1 MADSIKEVTASTE
14 TLLGT
19 HPFATSQPM
28 AVHVATN
35 ATLYSVYHPGVS
47 SATKYFRVTLDGT
60 TTTFSEAD
68 YSVLANLHDDGGSL
82 TDANR
87 LRVVARKLGV
97 GGTVTELL
105 ARAQSDKSGG
115 PASGEFL
122 VKTVSGNQVLEIG
135 DAGTSGEDLEV
146 WILDAADITS
156 VSVTAN
162 LPEETTAQDVVVCT
176 QAARLIRLP

>member
-28 AVHVATN
+28 AVQVATN

-47 SATKYFRVTLDGT
+47 SATKYFRVALDGT
-60 TTTFSEAD
+60 TTEFSSAD
-68 YSVLANLHDDGGSL
+68 YSVLDNLHDDGGSL
-82 TDANR
+82 TDATR
-87 LRVVARKLGV
+87 LRVVVRKLGV

-105 ARAQSDKSGG
+105 SRVVSDTSGG
-115 PASGEFL
+115 PGEGEFL
-122 VKTVSGNQVLEIG
+122 VKTVTGEQVLEIG
-135 DAGTSGEDLEV
+135 EAGSDGEDLEV

-156 VSVTAN
+156 LSVTAH

-176 QAARLIRLP
+176 QAARLMPLP